1 MESIKEFILKLPLD
15 WILHGTDVSIVQML
29 LVSAGVAAVC
39 VVLALLSG
47 VFDRELHRRFDNSS
61 GIAYPAF
68 MMQFSY
74 SVLRKVS
81 RGKKGWYC
89 LSATREYS
97 LARISVTLVTIPYY
111 LTYKVAHFGS
121 SFLINE
127 TVEHLESSVTPY
139 WIALSIV
146 FLALAVIFSLVHRS
160 FFMTLATWLGGGWC
174 SLVLMCLCA
183 KLGGLVADWFLVG
196 FAWEI
201 FEYAALFLT
210 PLLSILSCL
219 FKLVSSRNG
228 EGDFEIRIPV
238 ENTGESSGAAVP
250 SIEDD
255 SDEDSGDEFDLHR
268 LPTIIYDDQNR
279 AWYKQYMAGD
289 SAVYQE
295 KESGERVTI
304 YSGEIS
310 GSGANTSAG
319 YFHWY

>member
-1 MESIKEFILKLPLD
+1 MEKIKEFVLSLPLD
-15 WILHGTDVSIVQML
+15 WIIHGTDVSAVQLL
-29 LVSAGVAAVC
+29 LVSVGVAAVC

-47 VFDRELHRRFDNSS
+47 VFDRELHRKFDNGS

-89 LSATREYS
+89 LSASREYS
-97 LARISVTLVTIPYY
+97 LARISVTLVTVPYY
-111 LTYKVAHFGS
+111 LTYRVAPFGS

-146 FLALAVIFSLVHRS
+146 FLALAMVFSLVHRS

-183 KLGGLVADWFLVG
+183 KLGGLVAGWLLVS

-201 FEYAALFLT
+201 FEYVALFIM
-210 PLLSILSCL
+210 PISSILSCL
-219 FKLVSSRNG
+219 FKFVFSKNG
-228 EGDFEIRIPV
+228 KGDFEIRIPV
-238 ENTGESSGAAVP
+238 ENTGGSVGTASS
-250 SIEDD
+250 D
-255 SDEDSGDEFDLHR
+255 
-268 LPTIIYDDQNR
+268 
-279 AWYKQYMAGD
+279 AGGNWG
-289 SAVYQE
+289 
-295 KESGERVTI
+295 GELRGRV
-304 YSGEIS
+304 
-310 GSGANTSAG
+310 
-319 YFHWY
+319 